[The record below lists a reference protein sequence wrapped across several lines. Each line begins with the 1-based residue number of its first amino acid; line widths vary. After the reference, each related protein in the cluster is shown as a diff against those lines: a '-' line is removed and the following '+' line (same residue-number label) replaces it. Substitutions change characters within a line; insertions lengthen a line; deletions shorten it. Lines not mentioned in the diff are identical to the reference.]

1 MLRKRCTSIR
11 GIDFEQSNSLEALA
25 QSLNRTGFQASHLG
39 RAIDLVNQLLF
50 CRTPIYLSFTGNA
63 VSSGLR
69 EVIAFL
75 VKHRHVHAIV
85 TTASGIEEDAIKSLG
100 AFTLERFNTPGAAL
114 LERREYRIGNIV
126 ACNSR
131 YADFKELFRPILE
144 RAHRRQAGGSPP
156 VTRSE
161 LIAELGAKLDD
172 ESSFLHWAARNRVP
186 VYCPGVS
193 DGAIGDNLVS
203 YTDECPGL
211 CVDVVRD
218 HRRIVEQMNGRDGP
232 VAAMVIGGGIAKHYL
247 LNASFFRG
255 RFDAIVRIS
264 TAIEHDGSDGGGNP
278 EESISWRKLR
288 PDGDY
293 VSVLSEATLALPVLV
308 AATFAADFRRARRF
322 VAAVQLNLHT
332 DGFAYRK
339 WGADQRCK
347 SGDWLVDNDGDV
359 YSVDAEVFART
370 YRKRGTGVYLKAA
383 KFASLYE
390 PDE

>member
-1 MLRKRCTSIR
+1 LRFPGELGLGNINCVVVTDETILTMLRKRCTSIR

-39 RAIDLVNQLLF
+39 RAIDLVNQLFF

-126 ACNSR
+126 ACNSL

-186 VYCPGVS
+186 LYRPGVS

-218 HRRIVEQMNGRDGP
+218 HRRIVDQRDDPHGALP
-232 VAAMVIGGGIAKHYL
+232 RAESPRRAALRKPRAAAQILRRAETP
-247 LNASFFRG
+247 R
-255 RFDAIVRIS
+255 RPRVR
-264 TAIEHDGSDGGGNP
+264 ARADGSSP
-278 EESISWRKLR
+278 S
-288 PDGDY
+288 P
-293 VSVLSEATLALPVLV
+293 
-308 AATFAADFRRARRF
+308 RRSARRGSSR
-322 VAAVQLNLHT
+322 AAYPAPHPARAKAHVPTTLSHGTEPAPGSPGPAQWL
-332 DGFAYRK
+332 RK
-339 WGADQRCK
+339 ASTSNRPRQQRDRFC
-347 SGDWLVDNDGDV
+347 
-359 YSVDAEVFART
+359 
-370 YRKRGTGVYLKAA
+370 
-383 KFASLYE
+383 
-390 PDE
+390 